1 MNNTAHFGLD
11 SHGHLVSLGVGP
23 DNKDT
28 ASNLADLAESVA
40 NANGNPIFI
49 GATFNIPDLYQL
61 IREAT
66 DALNSLDND
75 ALTAPAVEDVPI
87 L

>member
-1 MNNTAHFGLD
+1 MNTAHFGLD
-11 SHGHLVSLGVGP
+11 SNHNLVSLGVGS
-23 DNKDT
+23 DNRET
-28 ASNLADLAESVA
+28 ADNLANLAESIA
-40 NANGNPIFI
+40 ASNGTPIII
-49 GATFNIPDLYQL
+49 GATFNIPGLYRL

-75 ALTAPAVEDVPI
+75 ALTAPAVEDVPT